1 MKINIKG
8 PIIPTSSQW
17 IYDYFEMEAVS
28 PKRVADL
35 IEQANGEPLDV
46 EINSGGGSVFDA
58 SEIYYA
64 LKNYAGDVVVTIVG
78 LAASAA
84 SVIAMAGKN
93 VRIAP
98 TAQMMIHNASTIQ
111 AGDYRDMQHTAD
123 FLKNTNKTITAA
135 YRLKSGKTDEELLA
149 LMDEE
154 TWFTAEQALKNGLVD
169 EVLFDSPIQAVAS
182 TDSVTLPQAFID
194 KIRNDVRFR
203 PDGTLTNQV
212 PSQAPSTTPSNQ
224 KEGNAEMELE
234 ELKNAHPALFE
245 QVVALGRT
253 EGATAEI
260 KRIEAIDS
268 LKKPQDISAEAFNE
282 IVHDAKFVSNATAGD
297 TAMKILNSASLNAQQ
312 AKDSF
317 LENVQHDASNVNAV
331 PGGDASNQHASKDDE
346 QVNDLVAAFGGG
358 KRA

>member
-17 IYDYFEMEAVS
+17 IYDYFEMEATS

-35 IEQANGEPLDV
+35 IEQANGEALDI

-58 SEIYYA
+58 SEIYHA
-64 LKNYAGDVVVTIVG
+64 LKSYAGEVTVTIVG

-84 SVIAMAGKN
+84 SVIAMAGKV
-93 VRIAP
+93 VRITP

-111 AGDYRDMQHTAD
+111 MGDHRDMQHTAE
-123 FLKNTNKTITAA
+123 FLKNTNKTIAAA

-182 TDSVTLPQAFID
+182 TDSITLPQAFID
-194 KIRNDVRFR
+194 KIRNDTRFR
-203 PDGTLTNQV
+203 PDAQTNKPV
-212 PSQAPSTTPSNQ
+212 ASTIPSNQ
-224 KEGNAEMELE
+224 KEGNSNMELE
-234 ELKNAHPALFE
+234 ELKNEHPALFE
-245 QVVALGRT
+245 QVIALGRA
-253 EGATAEI
+253 EGVTAEG

-282 IVHDAKFVSNATAGD
+282 IIHDAKFVSNATAGD

-312 AKDSF
+312 AKDHF
-317 LENVQHDASNVNAV
+317 LENVTKDASNMDKV
-331 PGGDASNQHASKDDE
+331 PGGDASHQHATKDDE
-346 QVNDLVAAFGGG
+346 QVNDIVSAFGGG